1 MDKQFSDFGIG
12 EEIIKRLS
20 AAGITSPTA
29 VQQKIMPLVAEGKN
43 LMFQSETGTGKTFAY
58 LLPILQRLCDN
69 PKSSNPVRVLV
80 ASPTYELASQIKAQV
95 RLVSDVKC
103 ALCIGGAPISRQVE
117 LLKEKPQIV
126 IGGPARLLELIHLKK
141 LKADAV
147 ETLVLDEADRLLSP
161 ELRNDTEGLLERLPR
176 RVQLIGNSATVS
188 DYTRKVLQSARDAID
203 RASEEKAPAESGKTS
218 GSKDSA
224 GKISTDMAAN
234 GTKDAGAKDSGNTPA
249 DQNPADR
256 KQADQNPADRKQ
268 AASAIEFVTLPTED
282 VLKKRITHV
291 AIFAERRDKI
301 DTLRS
306 FINAIKPKKLLVFTA
321 KSDQIENIA
330 SKLRYRKLECEALSA
345 KIGKQERKSAIDRFR
360 SGKVSILVTTD
371 LASRGLDIPD
381 VTHVVQLDLPQTAD
395 FFIHRAGRTA
405 RAGKT
410 GMNCVIGDAYEMQ
423 DFAKLEKKLGLKVYP
438 KILYKGKLTSPRPDA
453 EENDGKEDKG
463 KGKQ

>member
-12 EEIIKRLS
+12 EDIIQRLN

-29 VQQKIMPLVAEGKN
+29 VQQKIMPLVSEGKN

-58 LLPILQRLCDN
+58 LLPLLQRLCDN
-69 PKSSNPVRVLV
+69 PESSSPVRVLV

-161 ELRNDTEGLLERLPR
+161 ELRDATEGLLERLPR

-188 DYTRKVLQSARDAID
+188 DYTRKVLQNARDAID
-203 RASEEKAPAESGKTS
+203 RAADGKAPA
-218 GSKDSA
+218 
-224 GKISTDMAAN
+224 
-234 GTKDAGAKDSGNTPA
+234 SGNSDGNNPT
-249 DQNPADR
+249 DNNPADS
-256 KQADQNPADRKQ
+256 DPVD
-268 AASAIEFVTLPTED
+268 SAIAFVTLPMED
-282 VLKKRITHV
+282 VLRKRITHV

-306 FINAIKPKKLLVFTA
+306 FINAVKPKKLLVFTA

-330 SKLRYRKLECEALSA
+330 SKLRYRKLECEVLSA

-360 SGKVSILVTTD
+360 SGKVGILVTTD

-381 VTHVVQLDLPQTAD
+381 VTHVVQLDLPQTQD

-405 RAGKT
+405 RAGKS

-423 DFAKLEKKLGLKVYP
+423 NFAKLEKKLGLKVYP

-453 EENDGKEDKG
+453 EEDDEEKG
-463 KGKQ
+463 TKSKCNSGSKKQ